1 MCTSLPY
8 KVNKSDFIQSDCV
21 FATNSDSVR
30 MLLYWLCFIFLL
42 HILDLQ
48 ILIHTHIPTLVG
60 MTNSQGAVIMLG
72 RMITRNAQADMF
84 IQHQYLVQGHM

>member
-1 MCTSLPY
+1 
-8 KVNKSDFIQSDCV
+8 
-21 FATNSDSVR
+21 

-60 MTNSQGAVIMLG
+60 VTNSQGEVIMLG

-84 IQHQYLVQGHM
+84 IQHQYLVQEQM